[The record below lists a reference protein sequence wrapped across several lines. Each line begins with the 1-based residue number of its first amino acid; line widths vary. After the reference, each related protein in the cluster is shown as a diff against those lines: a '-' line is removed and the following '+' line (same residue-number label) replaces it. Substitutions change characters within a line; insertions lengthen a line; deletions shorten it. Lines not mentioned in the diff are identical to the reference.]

1 MLNNKERRNKMI
13 NRHKETNEL
22 LNKPGFGLSIQQ
34 KITKAKDV
42 FVWVLVYDQDGEYI
56 QTSKA
61 KLVNALRSHPEA
73 LDESKFVLRE
83 DGDLYVN

>member
-13 NRHKETNEL
+13 NRHKETIDL
-22 LNKPGFGLSIQQ
+22 LNSDASSIQQ
-34 KITKAKDV
+34 KIRKAKNV
-42 FVWVLVYDQDGEYI
+42 FVWVVVYDGDGEYI
-56 QTSKA
+56 QTSKG
-61 KLVNALRSHPEA
+61 KLVNAINKYEN

>member
-34 KITKAKDV
+34 KITKAKSV
-42 FVWVLVYDQDGEYI
+42 FVWVIVYDGDGEYVE
-56 QTSKA
+56 TSKA

>member
-13 NRHKETNEL
+13 NRHQETNEL

>member
-1 MLNNKERRNKMI
+1 MT
-13 NRHKETNEL
+13 NRHQETNEL

-34 KITKAKDV
+34 RITKAKSV
-42 FVWVLVYDQDGEYI
+42 FVWVIVYDGDGEYI
-56 QTSKA
+56 ETSKA
-61 KLVNALRSHPEA
+61 KLVNALRSRFED

>member
-1 MLNNKERRNKMI
+1 MSLMFIKRRRNNM
-13 NRHKETNEL
+13 T
-22 LNKPGFGLSIQQ
+22 IQQ

-73 LDESKFVLRE
+73 LDESKSVLRE

>member
-1 MLNNKERRNKMI
+1 MT
-13 NRHKETNEL
+13 NRHQETNEL

-34 KITKAKDV
+34 RITKAKSV
-42 FVWVLVYDQDGEYI
+42 FVWVIVYDGDGEYI
-56 QTSKA
+56 ETSKA